1 MRSFQRLALS
11 VVLAGA
17 AVAATVPRQ
26 APEFAAKL
34 PNGNQLL
41 LSQHR
46 GKVVA
51 LEFLYTTCVHCQHA
65 SQLLSRLQTE
75 YGPKGFQA
83 LGVAFNE
90 MSHMLVPDFV
100 RDFKVNYPVG
110 FSPREPVVHFLQIG
124 ENEALHVPQL
134 VFIDKKGVI
143 RHQSLPRGDS
153 VTHSESFMRKMI
165 QDLLAERD
173 ASPKT
178 SSGPAKKKKTT

>member
-11 VVLAGA
+11 TLLAGVA
-17 AVAATVPRQ
+17 AAATVPRQ

-34 PNGNQLL
+34 PNGSQVL
-41 LSQHR
+41 LSQYR

-83 LGVAFNE
+83 IGVAFNE
-90 MSHMLVPDFV
+90 MAHMLVPDFV

-110 FSPREPVVHFLQIG
+110 YSPREPIVHFLQVG

-143 RHQSLPRGDS
+143 RHQSLPRGDA
-153 VTHSESFMRKMI
+153 VTHTESNMRKMI

-173 ASPKT
+173 SSPKT
-178 SSGPAKKKKTT
+178 SSGPAKKKKAS